1 MEQHRHSAPLRHTR
15 RRLVL
20 ATVAGVAVGALMVGG
35 AWWVVES
42 GTLDSAA
49 SPETAAA
56 SDSSPTTTSG
66 ETRPETGRSPSAR
79 NDVVVPTAAPVSP
92 TTDDD
97 PVLLLGDSLAVGIQY
112 YVDAGLG
119 DRVMTMDAAEGRG
132 TATSVSLLS
141 PYAETSAPVWIVSLG
156 TNDNPEEFEA
166 QARSIMELAGPDRCV
181 VWFDVWREGTD
192 DSINAV
198 LAELAGKNPSMH
210 LIPWHETSSLHT
222 DWFSGTDVH
231 PSSEG
236 YAVRGQMAVDAVNEY
251 CG

>member
-20 ATVAGVAVGALMVGG
+20 ATIAGVAVGALVVGG
-35 AWWVVES
+35 AWWATES
-42 GTLDSAA
+42 GVLDAEA
-49 SPETAAA
+49 SPAPVAG
-56 SDSSPTTTSG
+56 PSG
-66 ETRPETGRSPSAR
+66 APSETRSWDDHSPSAR
-79 NDVVVPTAAPVSP
+79 NEVVVPTAAPVDP
-92 TTDDD
+92 TDGND

-119 DRVMTMDAAEGRG
+119 DRVLTMDAAEGRG
-132 TATSVSLLS
+132 TATSASLLS

-166 QARSIMELAGPDRCV
+166 QASSIMDLAGPDRCV
-181 VWFDVWREGTD
+181 VWFDVWREDTD
-192 DSINAV
+192 DSINAT
-198 LAELAGKNPSMH
+198 LAELVSENPSLH
-210 LIPWHETSSLHT
+210 LIPWHETSSQHT

-251 CG
+251 CS

>member
-20 ATVAGVAVGALMVGG
+20 ATIAGVAVGALAVGG
-35 AWWVVES
+35 AWWAVES
-42 GTLDSAA
+42 GVLDAEA
-49 SPETAAA
+49 SPEAA
-56 SDSSPTTTSG
+56 SASSSTPSDADSDG
-66 ETRPETGRSPSAR
+66 ARSPSAR
-79 NDVVVPTAAPVSP
+79 NDIVVPTAAPADP
-92 TTDDD
+92 TDDDD

-119 DRVMTMDAAEGRG
+119 DRVLTMDAAEGRG

-166 QARSIMELAGPDRCV
+166 QARSIMELAGSDRCV
-181 VWFDVWREGTD
+181 VWFDVWREDTD
-192 DSINAV
+192 DSINAT
-198 LAELAGKNPSMH
+198 LTELASKNPTMH
-210 LIPWHETSSLHT
+210 LIPWHETSALHT

-251 CG
+251 CS